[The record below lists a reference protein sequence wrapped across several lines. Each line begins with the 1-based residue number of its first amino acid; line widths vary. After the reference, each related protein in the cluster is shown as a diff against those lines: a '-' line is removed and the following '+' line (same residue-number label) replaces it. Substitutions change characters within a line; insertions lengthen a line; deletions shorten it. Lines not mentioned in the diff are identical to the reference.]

1 MSTGNILPSDRHGA
15 AKAWIAKELRLIGA
29 GEEQITQVH
38 AAMDRLQNKADQIT
52 ETRLSTKLQGVVKP
66 EDSQNEIQLEEL
78 ASNAFDALQDFNN
91 LYRLHSEGFY
101 ETARLPKSLLQ
112 KEHLDDYVQA
122 AEQSKD
128 NAKSRLDF
136 LTDQQTPVGNDPNT
150 FICLLASSGT
160 GKTQLAATAS
170 LTYNQATTI
179 YLNMGTAD
187 SQRFYRPHLLSGS
200 DFLKDSIKI
209 FLKFYG
215 SHGQV
220 TANKISSWASKIDNG
235 TYLFVRVLYH
245 LLTGEPFVPTIP
257 TLGSRMKLK
266 ELKDSIK
273 PNKYLVFLDEVPPQG
288 DDEYTTVLCLRDIFR
303 YLGIAP
309 ILMSTHTG
317 VQDYA
322 GKTSRVSLDV
332 WTWVVSTL
340 PKFEPFPSRP
350 PVFLVETERPLV
362 LQYAIQELAEKRTL
376 PEIVQGLQRTLQKK
390 KLDAWTTSPSLQLVQ
405 LFSAD
410 VDINGESFTSSHNL
424 VGHHFG
430 CLLQDREGSKDGIR
444 RYNCAEA
451 EVFGQ
456 HLFVAPVSAAQEP
469 LLYLALVTWDES
481 MLPGER
487 RKDQLLFPLTD
498 KSGRALTVRAAF
510 ERCSNDFTSNASTDN
525 PRAMKADGN
534 LLEVLVHA
542 SLTLASMKTTPGD
555 HNKYLSGVHLKSF
568 IPLVRT
574 LMLDQHLQGLPP
586 VPQVF
591 NDLVFEWPTVPALGG
606 SEPGLAKELG
616 QVCGAN
622 LGYLERP
629 EDSAMT
635 DGFISYLGCEDKGS
649 GGPFISIECK
659 NLSNG
664 VDSAVLKKA
673 FQRVQGGIQCAL
685 VFVSHIQ
692 QGAFQQTTLA
702 TVKSEC
708 FSNHDADSVSVL
720 EWNRDKGEPS
730 FLKMKGETFAAT
742 EKTSLLVV
750 IISVGVIDACISR
763 KKPRLASTNCDYSA

>member
-1 MSTGNILPSDRHGA
+1 MTL
-15 AKAWIAKELRLIGA
+15 KA
-29 GEEQITQVH
+29 
-38 AAMDRLQNKADQIT
+38 
-52 ETRLSTKLQGVVKP
+52 
-66 EDSQNEIQLEEL
+66 
-78 ASNAFDALQDFNN
+78 
-91 LYRLHSEGFY
+91 
-101 ETARLPKSLLQ
+101 
-112 KEHLDDYVQA
+112 
-122 AEQSKD
+122 
-128 NAKSRLDF
+128 
-136 LTDQQTPVGNDPNT
+136 
-150 FICLLASSGT
+150 
-160 GKTQLAATAS
+160 
-170 LTYNQATTI
+170 
-179 YLNMGTAD
+179 
-187 SQRFYRPHLLSGS
+187 
-200 DFLKDSIKI
+200 
-209 FLKFYG
+209 
-215 SHGQV
+215 
-220 TANKISSWASKIDNG
+220 
-235 TYLFVRVLYH
+235 
-245 LLTGEPFVPTIP
+245 
-257 TLGSRMKLK
+257 LK
-266 ELKDSIK
+266 EAIK
-273 PNKYLVFLDEVPPQG
+273 PNKYLVFLDEVPPKG
-288 DDEYTTVLCLRDIFR
+288 DDEYTTVLCLRDVFR

-317 VQDYA
+317 PQDYA
-322 GKTSRVSLDV
+322 EKTSRVSLDV

-340 PKFEPFPSRP
+340 PKFEPFPSHP
-350 PVFLVETERPLV
+350 PVNGAASCTSICYSKIGGEVDPARDYPR
-362 LQYAIQELAEKRTL
+362 ASKNAA
-376 PEIVQGLQRTLQKK
+376 KK
-390 KLDAWTTSPSLQLVQ
+390 KLKAWTTSPSLQLVQ

-430 CLLQDREGSKDGIR
+430 CLLQDREGREDGIR

-451 EVFGQ
+451 EVFGKN
-456 HLFVAPVSAAQEP
+456 LLVAPVSAAQEP

-498 KSGRALTVRAAF
+498 KSGRAPTVRAAF
-510 ERCSNDFTSNASTDN
+510 ERCSDDFTSNPSTDN

-534 LLEVLVHA
+534 LLEVLVYA

-555 HNKYLSGVHLKSF
+555 HNKYLSGVHLKNF

-574 LMLDQHLQGLPP
+574 LMLDQYLQGLPP
-586 VPQVF
+586 APQVF

-606 SEPGLAKELG
+606 SEPGLPKELG

-635 DGFISYLGCEDKGS
+635 DGFISYLHCEDTGS
-649 GGPFISIECK
+649 GEPFISIECK

-664 VDSAVLKKA
+664 VDSTVLKKV
-673 FQRVQGGIQCAL
+673 FQGIRGGIQCAL

-720 EWNRDKGEPS
+720 EWNSDKGEPS
-730 FLKMKGETFAAT
+730 FLKMKGGTFAAR

-763 KKPRLASTNCDYSA
+763 KKPRLASTNCDYLT